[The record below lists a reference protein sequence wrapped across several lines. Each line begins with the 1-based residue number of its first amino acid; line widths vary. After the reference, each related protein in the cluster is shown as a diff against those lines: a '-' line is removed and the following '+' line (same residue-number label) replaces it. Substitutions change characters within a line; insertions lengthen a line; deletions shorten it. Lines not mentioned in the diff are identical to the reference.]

1 MKKLMMILIAVP
13 ICAFAGPD
21 DTNEVCRRNTL
32 VMAVLQKDTNGT
44 VDTDAL
50 NTVDKKWVVKFD
62 YDIFAGAHQYVVKKI
77 KGSATCN
84 EINQKSSK
92 DGKTAEGG
100 IANPGDVN
108 TFLKA
113 SPMDVGVNCW
123 CKMDGPVTSWWTYFK
138 SYGTMGDEVA
148 RDECAQNCTQ
158 YCADKFATNGEI
170 ASGVLGRDAMFY
182 TIW

>member
-1 MKKLMMILIAVP
+1 MKKVILFLLMAP
-13 ICAFAGPD
+13 ICAFAAD
-21 DTNEVCRRNTL
+21 QDEICRRNTL
-32 VMAVLQKDTNGT
+32 VMAVLQKDTDGT

-84 EINQKSSK
+84 EINQRSSK

-100 IANPGDVN
+100 IASPGDVN

-123 CKMDGPVTSWWTYFK
+123 CKMDGPVTSWWTYLK
-138 SYGTMGDEVA
+138 KYDTND
-148 RDECAQNCTQ
+148 DCKNNCTRL
-158 YCADKFATNGEI
+158 CATAFAKNTNIDGGNT
-170 ASGVLGRDAMFY
+170 GVLIRNALY
-182 TIW
+182 NKVW

>member
-1 MKKLMMILIAVP
+1 MKKLILFLLIAP
-13 ICAFAGPD
+13 ICAYAGPD

-32 VMAVLQKDTNGT
+32 VMAVLQKDTDGT

-100 IANPGDVN
+100 IASPGDVN

-123 CKMDGPVTSWWTYFK
+123 CKMDGPVTSWWTYYK
-138 SYGTMGDEVA
+138 SYGTMGDAAA

>member
-1 MKKLMMILIAVP
+1 MKRLILFLLIMPMVV
-13 ICAFAGPD
+13 FAGTD
-21 DTNEVCRRNTL
+21 DTNEICRRNTL

-62 YDIFAGAHQYVVKKI
+62 YDIFAGAHKYKVQSI

-84 EINQKSSK
+84 EINQKSAANGSA
-92 DGKTAEGG
+92 AEAGL
-100 IANPGDVN
+100 ASPGDVN

-113 SPMDVGVNCW
+113 SPLDVGVNCW

-138 SYGTMGDEVA
+138 KYDAVGDRTAKQVCAE
-148 RDECAQNCTQ
+148 ECTT
-158 YCADKFATNGEI
+158 YCAEKFTSNGE
-170 ASGVLGRDAMFY
+170 LG
-182 TIW
+182 TNTNSNSHV

>member
-1 MKKLMMILIAVP
+1 MKKLMLILLMIP
-13 ICAFAGPD
+13 ISLWAAD
-21 DTNEVCRRNTL
+21 QNEVCRRNTL

-50 NTVDKKWVVKFD
+50 NVNEKKWLVRFD
-62 YDIFAGAHQYVVKKI
+62 YDIFAGAHQYKVKSI

-84 EINQKSSK
+84 EIDQKSAANGSA
-92 DGKTAEGG
+92 AEAGL
-100 IANPGDVN
+100 AVPGDVN

-113 SPMDVGVNCW
+113 SPLDVGVNCW

-138 SYGTMGDEVA
+138 SYGTMGDEAA
-148 RDECAQNCTQ
+148 RKECAENCTQ

-170 ASGVLGRDAMFY
+170 ASGVLGRDALFY